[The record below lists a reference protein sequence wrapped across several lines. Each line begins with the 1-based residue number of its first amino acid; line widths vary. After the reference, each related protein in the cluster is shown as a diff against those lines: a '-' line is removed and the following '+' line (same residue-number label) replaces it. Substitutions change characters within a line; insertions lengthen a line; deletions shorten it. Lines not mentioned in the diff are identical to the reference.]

1 MTALAQDPQRRIIPV
16 FTVLPPDTLLLDV
29 AGPLQVLRY
38 ANAEQRDIHFD
49 CRFVAVNPTQTTSIG
64 LTLAGLE
71 PLPEVL
77 PGGATVIVSGST
89 SIPSDPAGARVERV
103 ELAAWLGRAVR
114 SDTTLVTIC
123 SGALIAAAA
132 GLLDG
137 RQCTTHSGCVD
148 ELRRIAPAARVLE
161 NRLFVEDG
169 LRFSSAGISTGTDL
183 ALHIVSKLTSPA
195 VALAVARTMVVYMR
209 RSGGDPQLSP
219 WLSGRNHVHPAIHR
233 AQDAI
238 MADPAHDWSLER
250 LAGLAHLS
258 ERHLSRLFREHTGL
272 SVTHY
277 LNLMRVTLARD
288 ILEHS
293 RLDMES
299 VAERAGFASPRHLRR
314 VWSQFNATPPSRL
327 RASAGTLAL

>member
-1 MTALAQDPQRRIIPV
+1 MTALAQDPQHRMIPV
-16 FTVLPPDTLLLDV
+16 YTVLPPDTLLLDV

-38 ANAEQRDIHFD
+38 ANAEQRQIRFD
-49 CRFVAVNPTQTTSIG
+49 CHFVAVNPTQTTSIG

-71 PLPEVL
+71 PLPDTL
-77 PGGATVIVSGST
+77 PEGATVIVSGST
-89 SIPSDPAGARVERV
+89 SVASDPHSARVERAA
-103 ELAAWLGRAVR
+103 LAAWLAGTVRA
-114 SDTTLVTIC
+114 DTTLVTIC

-137 RQCTTHSGCVD
+137 HDCTTHSACID
-148 ELRRIAPAARVLE
+148 ALRQLAPAARVLE

-169 LRFSSAGISTGTDL
+169 LRFSSAGISPGTDL

-238 MADPAHDWSLER
+238 MADPADDWSLER
-250 LAGLAHLS
+250 LADVAHLS

-272 SVTHY
+272 SATHY

-314 VWSQFNATPPSRL
+314 VWSQFNAAPPSRS
-327 RASAGTLAL
+327 RPGAGAVAL